1 MRATKGKTKQPKK
14 IGNKNIMATS
24 TMLKQLSI
32 AAGAAILSFGF
43 SEAAFAAG
51 FTGAYSADNWQL
63 TNRRTNGYVDTSG
76 APDSILQIGGNA
88 AENNFLS
95 SRGQT
100 RYTTTAAGSGSVSF
114 DWNYSTNDH
123 ANRDPFGVVLNGI
136 FTRLTLPE
144 GNRQSGSYSFN
155 VLKGDIFGFGIQT
168 VDNRYGAGQVQI
180 SNFNAPKDVP
190 EPITGLVLAAG
201 MGGAAL
207 RRAKKSK
214 QN

>member
-1 MRATKGKTKQPKK
+1 
-14 IGNKNIMATS
+14 MATS

-43 SEAAFAAG
+43 GEAAFAAG

-63 TNRRTNGYVDTSG
+63 TNQKADGYVDTSG
-76 APDSILQIGGNA
+76 APDSILQIGGN
-88 AENNFLS
+88 NGSGS
-95 SRGQT
+95 SGT
-100 RYTTTAAGSGSVSF
+100 TLYSTTAAGSGSVSF
-114 DWNYSTNDH
+114 DWNYSTNDVDGPTW
-123 ANRDPFGVVLNGI
+123 DPFGVVLNGI
-136 FTRLTLPE
+136 FTQLTSEVGKQQL
-144 GNRQSGSYSFN
+144 GSYSFN
-155 VLKGDIFGFGIQT
+155 VLKGDIFGFAIKT
-168 VDNRYGAGQVQI
+168 TDNRFGAGQVAI
-180 SNFNAPKDVP
+180 SNFKAPKDVP